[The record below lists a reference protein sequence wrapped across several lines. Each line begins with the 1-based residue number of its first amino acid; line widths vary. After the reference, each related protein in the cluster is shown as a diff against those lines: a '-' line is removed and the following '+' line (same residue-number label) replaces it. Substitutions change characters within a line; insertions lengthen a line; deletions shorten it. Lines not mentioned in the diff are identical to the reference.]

1 MATATPTRLILASG
15 SPARR
20 ELLQRAA
27 IPFTVQPAHIDEPT
41 GEGFADPRHYV
52 HTVAWL
58 KAAAVA
64 RQIDEGLV
72 LAADTVGWLDGQVI
86 GKPADEA
93 DARRILTTLGGH
105 EHELWTGVVLW
116 RRPDDLQ
123 ICWQELSC
131 VFFKK
136 LSSDELDS
144 YLATRQWQGCSGAY
158 AIQEK
163 DDPYV
168 QLKSGSMSNVIGLPM
183 ESLMGTL
190 AQFHL
195 LKQRPV

>member
-1 MATATPTRLILASG
+1 MAATAPLRLILASG

-20 ELLQRAA
+20 ELLERTG
-27 IPFTVQPAHIDEPT
+27 ISFTVQPAHIDEPDGT
-41 GEGFADPRHYV
+41 DFTDPRHYV
-52 HTVAWL
+52 NTVAWL

-64 RQIDEGLV
+64 QEVTEGLV
-72 LAADTVGWLDGQVI
+72 LAADTIGWLDGKVI

-93 DARRILTTLGGH
+93 DARRILTTLGGR

-116 RRPDDLQ
+116 RRPNDLQ
-123 ICWQELSC
+123 ICWQELSRVLC
-131 VFFKK
+131 KK
-136 LSSDELDS
+136 MTAAELDA

-168 QLKSGSMSNVIGLPM
+168 QLRSGSICNVIGLPM
-183 ESLMGTL
+183 ESLLRNLPLL
-190 AQFHL
+190 AG
-195 LKQRPV
+195 